1 MKNTLKHLI
10 LLLLLFG
17 GAANAQV
24 RTNVYDLEGNEI
36 VSDYMYWGYG
46 LYFSYFSFPDFF
58 QEDSMYIG
66 IGNWGTYALDDIRVI
81 TFSHPIIGINE
92 IDASELQLTPN
103 PARDKVT
110 LSGIGD
116 TPQQAVLYN
125 VTGVK
130 LRELTVTDGTTMD
143 ISQLPEGLYILR
155 CGSHSAKIVKQKST
169 RAGKRASL
177 SSPLLFTTSQ
187 GLHISQRISTYHA
200 YYTYKNYFLARS
212 PHISQELHVSRVLH
226 I

>member
-1 MKNTLKHLI
+1 MKTKFLTII

-58 QEDSMYIG
+58 QDDSMYCQIG

-92 IDASELQLTPN
+92 IDASNLQLTPN

-130 LRELTVTDGTTMD
+130 LRELTVTDGSTMD

-155 CGSHSAKIVKQKST
+155 CGSHSAKIVKQK
-169 RAGKRASL
+169 
-177 SSPLLFTTSQ
+177 
-187 GLHISQRISTYHA
+187 
-200 YYTYKNYFLARS
+200 
-212 PHISQELHVSRVLH
+212 
-226 I
+226 

>member
-1 MKNTLKHLI
+1 MKNTLQHLI

-46 LYFSYFSFPDFF
+46 LYFF
-58 QEDSMYIG
+58 QDDSMYCQIG

-92 IDASELQLTPN
+92 IDASDLQLTPN

-155 CGSHSAKIVKQKST
+155 CGSHSAKIVKQK
-169 RAGKRASL
+169 
-177 SSPLLFTTSQ
+177 
-187 GLHISQRISTYHA
+187 
-200 YYTYKNYFLARS
+200 
-212 PHISQELHVSRVLH
+212 
-226 I
+226 

>member
-1 MKNTLKHLI
+1 MKTKFLTII
-10 LLLLLFG
+10 LLFLLFG
-17 GAANAQV
+17 GAANAQL
-24 RTNVYDLEGNEI
+24 THVYDLDGNEI
-36 VSDYMYWGYG
+36 ESGYMQWGNG
-46 LYFSYFSFPDFF
+46 LYFF
-58 QEDSMYIG
+58 QDDSMSCR

-155 CGSHSAKIVKQKST
+155 CGSHSAKIVKQK
-169 RAGKRASL
+169 
-177 SSPLLFTTSQ
+177 
-187 GLHISQRISTYHA
+187 
-200 YYTYKNYFLARS
+200 
-212 PHISQELHVSRVLH
+212 
-226 I
+226 

>member
-36 VSDYMYWGYG
+36 VSGYMQWGYG
-46 LYFSYFSFPDFF
+46 LYFF
-58 QEDSMYIG
+58 QDDSMYCQIG
-66 IGNWGTYALDDIRVI
+66 FGNWGTYALDDIRVI

-92 IDASELQLTPN
+92 IDASDLQLTPN

-143 ISQLPEGLYILR
+143 IRQLPEGLYILR
-155 CGSHSAKIVKQKST
+155 CGSHSAKIVKQK
-169 RAGKRASL
+169 
-177 SSPLLFTTSQ
+177 
-187 GLHISQRISTYHA
+187 
-200 YYTYKNYFLARS
+200 
-212 PHISQELHVSRVLH
+212 
-226 I
+226 

>member
-46 LYFSYFSFPDFF
+46 LYFF
-58 QEDSMYIG
+58 QEDSMFCQIG
-66 IGNWGTYALDDIRVI
+66 FGNWGTYALDDIRVI

-92 IDASELQLTPN
+92 IDASDLQLTPN

-155 CGSHSAKIVKQKST
+155 CGNHSAKIVKQK
-169 RAGKRASL
+169 
-177 SSPLLFTTSQ
+177 
-187 GLHISQRISTYHA
+187 
-200 YYTYKNYFLARS
+200 
-212 PHISQELHVSRVLH
+212 
-226 I
+226 